1 MPTGSGNYAD
11 QIVDVIINYS
21 FSSGGDKVWNFHVWN
36 FADGTTALQWPYF
49 NGGVHVTAADVDGDG
64 ISELRARVIV
74 TNDPAGVVTNV
85 ILQLKAPGF
94 QIPEKVVM
102 EKESDFYGATIPV
115 STNPLGSTFWATA
128 TMEDAKGNQVGQS
141 FSSEVVVQ
149 KADFTGRIRR
159 VRIREMNNGS
169 DVYKVIGTVEGD
181 AKGEVASLD
190 IKFTDATD
198 VPLAVP
204 NNVMAAF
211 TRIYEEN
218 GRARYEFSPL
228 TFEGGARP
236 IGKTYTVKAT
246 MLGADGKPLANAVT
260 LEVTVEGEQ
269 PATALVSSQLV
280 SYDKGATWQM
290 IVKLKNPLA
299 TTEYL
304 EAEFIKPYAGPAPI
318 ESVTKLYRSGEEPDG
333 VLVYSAPVKFE
344 GNPLGF
350 EYGTLICQFGSGT
363 RTSAG
368 QANNKA
374 ELL

>member
-1 MPTGSGNYAD
+1 LGNTYL
-11 QIVDVIINYS
+11 V
-21 FSSGGDKVWNFHVWN
+21 
-36 FADGTTALQWPYF
+36 
-49 NGGVHVTAADVDGDG
+49 
-64 ISELRARVIV
+64 
-74 TNDPAGVVTNV
+74 
-85 ILQLKAPGF
+85 
-94 QIPEKVVM
+94 
-102 EKESDFYGATIPV
+102 
-115 STNPLGSTFWATA
+115 TA
-128 TMEDAKGNQVGQS
+128 TMFDVNGKPVGPSVTTEQVI
-141 FSSEVVVQ
+141 Q

-159 VRIREMNNGS
+159 VRIREVNDGS
-169 DVYKVIGTVEGD
+169 GLYKVIGTVEGD
-181 AKGEVASLD
+181 TKGEVASLD
-190 IKFTDATD
+190 IKFTNVTD

-204 NNVMAAF
+204 NNSIAAF
-211 TRIYEEN
+211 TRINEEN

-260 LEVTVEGEQ
+260 MEVTVEGEQ
-269 PATALVSSQLV
+269 PATTLVSSQLV

-318 ESVTKLYRSGEEPDG
+318 EPVTKLYRSGEEPDG
-333 VLVYSAPVKFE
+333 VLVYSAPVKFD

-350 EYGTLICQFGSGT
+350 EYGTFVYQFGSGT
-363 RTSAG
+363 RTAST
-368 QANNKA
+368 QASSKA